1 MISDDALRQAAK
13 LADRYITDRFLPD
26 KAIDVI
32 DEAGARARIAA
43 QVPPPQVEDLKE
55 ELAGDRRPEGRS
67 YPRSG
72 FRTGRRTPG
81 PGARASR

>member
-43 QVPPPQVEDLKE
+43 QGTASASRGL
-55 ELAGDRRPEGRS
+55 EGRTRWGS
-67 YPRSG
+67 P
-72 FRTGRRTPG
+72 T
-81 PGARASR
+81 